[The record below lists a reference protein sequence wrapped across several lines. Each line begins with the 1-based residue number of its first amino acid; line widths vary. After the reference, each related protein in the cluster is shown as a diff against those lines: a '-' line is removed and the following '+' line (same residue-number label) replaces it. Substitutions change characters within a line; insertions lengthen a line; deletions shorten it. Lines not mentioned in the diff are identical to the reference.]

1 MNILGLPGNSADKK
15 SACNAGDPGSILG
28 LNDFLEKDMA
38 TQSSILTWRIPM
50 DRGVWWAR
58 VHVVAKSHRVKTGL
72 SNNTLT
78 FFICKYLFLNSVLFH
93 WPVCLSLCQYHTAF
107 ITVTL

>member
-1 MNILGLPGNSADKK
+1 MNILGLLGNSADKK
-15 SACNAGDPGSILG
+15 SACNAGDPSSILG

-58 VHVVAKSHRVKTGL
+58 VHGVAKSRTGL
-72 SNNTLT
+72 SD
-78 FFICKYLFLNSVLFH
+78 FHVHKHSFVCFPMYIWKHFLRLNVHYSKH
-93 WPVCLSLCQYHTAF
+93 QPCGY
-107 ITVTL
+107 